1 MISHKCYSNSHVLM
15 MRSKA
20 SKDSSRGFQVSSE
33 ISFLISVRKT
43 LPTSDQTV
51 DVTTKKNFLSEL
63 NGPFVMPL
71 NCSVIRL
78 PRCCLVLDV
87 AGAGLSAMCSV

>member
-43 LPTSDQTV
+43 LPTSGQTI
-51 DVTTKKNFLSEL
+51 DVTSKNFHVW
-63 NGPFVMPL
+63 N
-71 NCSVIRL
+71 
-78 PRCCLVLDV
+78 
-87 AGAGLSAMCSV
+87 